1 MPETEF
7 FDDLETRD
15 PAERDADFFARLPAA
30 LKEAMARAPGWA
42 AHLDGVEPEQ
52 VTDRAAL
59 AALPV
64 LRKSELIRL
73 QQQTPPFGGFATC
86 ATGAMARLFLS
97 PGPIADPEGTG
108 ENWWRSAR
116 ALHAAGVRAGDIVHN
131 AFAYHL
137 TPGGFILDAAARAL
151 GCAVIPAGVGN
162 TQMQVETMARFAPT
176 VYTGTPDFLQVL
188 LDKAD
193 EMGVDSSSITR
204 ALVSG
209 GALFPAM
216 RAACRARGINVL
228 QCYATADLG
237 VVAYESAAMDG
248 MIVDEGVLVEIVRPG
263 SGDPVPDGE
272 VGEVVVTSLNPDYP
286 MFRFATGDLSALL
299 PGASPCGRTGP
310 RIKGWLG
317 RADQTTKIKGMFV
330 HPEQVDEIV
339 KAHDEIGRARLVV
352 SRSGD
357 RDVMTLQ
364 VECTASASGDLAARI
379 AATMQQV
386 TKLRGEVV
394 IMAPGS
400 LANDGKVIADERR
413 YG

>member
-1 MPETEF
+1 MTDHDF
-7 FDDLETRD
+7 FDELETRD
-15 PAERDADFFARLPAA
+15 PAAREADFFSRLPAA
-30 LKEAMARAPGWA
+30 LAAAKARAPGWA
-42 AHLDGVEPEQ
+42 AHLEGIEPAAI
-52 VTDRAAL
+52 TDRSSL
-59 AALPV
+59 ATLPV
-64 LRKSELIRL
+64 LRKSQLIRL
-73 QQQTPPFGGFATC
+73 QQQNPPFGGFATC
-86 ATGAMARLFLS
+86 QAGAMARLFLS
-97 PGPIADPEGTG
+97 PGPIADPEGPG
-108 ENWWRSAR
+108 DNWWRSAR
-116 ALHAAGVRAGDIVHN
+116 ALFAAGVRSGDIVHN

-162 TQMQVETMARFAPT
+162 TQMQVETMARFAPA
-176 VYTGTPDFLQVL
+176 VYTGTPDYLQVL

-193 EMGVDSSSITR
+193 EMGVDVSSVTK

-216 RAACRARGINVL
+216 REAYKERGIAVL

-237 VVAYESAAMDG
+237 VIAYESAAMDG
-248 MIVDEGVLVEIVRPG
+248 MIVDEGVWVEIVRPG

-286 MFRFATGDLSALL
+286 MFRFATGDLSAIL
-299 PGASPCGRTGP
+299 PGRSPCGRTNT
-310 RIKGWLG
+310 RIQGWLG

-352 SRSGD
+352 GHD
-357 RDVMTLQ
+357 GKRDVMTLH
-364 VECTASASGDLAARI
+364 VECAAGASDDLASRI
-379 AATMQQV
+379 TATMQQV

-394 IMAPGS
+394 IAAPGA

-413 YG
+413 YD

>member
-1 MPETEF
+1 MTDNEF

-15 PAERDADFFARLPAA
+15 PAEREAAFFARLSAA
-30 LKEAMARAPGWA
+30 LSGAMARAPGWA
-42 AHLDGVEPEQ
+42 AHLDGIEPEAI
-52 VTDRAAL
+52 TDRAAL
-59 AALPV
+59 ATLPV

-73 QQQTPPFGGFATC
+73 QQQNPPFGGFATC
-86 ATGAMARLFLS
+86 AAGAMARLFLS
-97 PGPIADPEGTG
+97 PGPIADPEGPG
-108 ENWWRSAR
+108 ANWWRSAR
-116 ALHAAGVRAGDIVHN
+116 ALFAAGVRRGDIVHN

-162 TQMQVETMARFAPT
+162 TAMQVETMARFSPT

-193 EMGVDSSSITR
+193 ETGVDASSITR

-216 RAACRARGINVL
+216 RETYTARGIDVL

-237 VVAYESAAMDG
+237 VIAYESAARDG

-286 MFRFATGDLSALL
+286 MFRFATGDLSAIL
-299 PGASPCGRTGP
+299 PGLSPCGRTGA

-339 KAHDEIGRARLVV
+339 KAHDGIGRARLVV
-352 SRSGD
+352 SRGGE
-357 RDVMTLQ
+357 RDVMTLH
-364 VECTASASGDLAARI
+364 VECSAGASGDLAARI

-394 IMAPGS
+394 ITAPGS
-400 LANDGKVIADERR
+400 LANDGKVIADERS